1 MDGMAFLLLSD
12 ISKWFL
18 SLCRFQISCHWKG
31 WLQSTPCKA
40 ENLKVYHVWILRFFM
55 RGCAS
60 SVSCCFLLCS
70 LSLTRPR
77 QEGSAGNGRET
88 KHNFLKSLPNQKVIH
103 ALCTCCILVQQ
114 STFSL
119 ELAKQMSWCCT
130 IFVCLKPLRDS
141 LHGNW
146 CKHFFN
152 AHFDF

>member
-40 ENLKVYHVWILRFFM
+40 ANLKVYHVWILRFFM
-55 RGCAS
+55 WGCAS
-60 SVSCCFLLCS
+60 SVSCCFLLRS
-70 LSLTRPR
+70 LSLTRLR
-77 QEGSAGNGRET
+77 QEGSAGNGQDQAQLF
-88 KHNFLKSLPNQKVIH
+88 KKPAKSESDL
-103 ALCTCCILVQQ
+103 LCTSCILVQQ